1 VRFWDS
7 SAIVPLLVLEQSS
20 QRLQS
25 LAVQDSA
32 MLVWWGSAVE
42 CVSALARRERDG
54 SLDERVATLA
64 FERLRRL
71 ASDWHEVD
79 PNDAIRETAA
89 RFVRVHPLR
98 TADAFQLAAAY
109 LAAEQRPMSLPI
121 ITLDE
126 RLAVAARKEGFS
138 VLGLAESE

>member
-25 LAVQDSA
+25 LAAQDSA
-32 MLVWWGSAVE
+32 MLVWWGSTVE

-54 SLDERVATLA
+54 LIDERVATFA
-64 FERLRRL
+64 FERLQRL
-71 ASDWHEVD
+71 ASDWHQVD
-79 PNDAIRETAA
+79 PSDAIRETAA

-98 TADAFQLAAAY
+98 AADAFQLAAAY
-109 LAAEQRPMSLPI
+109 LAAEQRPALLTI
-121 ITLDE
+121 VTVDE
-126 RLAVAARKEGFS
+126 RLAVAARREGFAI
-138 VLGLAESE
+138 LGLAETE

>member
-7 SAIVPLLVLEQSS
+7 SAIVPLLVVEESS
-20 QRLQS
+20 RRLQS
-25 LAVQDSA
+25 LAAQDSA

-54 SLDERVATLA
+54 TLDDRVVTFA
-64 FERLRRL
+64 FQRLQRL

-79 PNDAIRETAA
+79 PSDAIRETAA

-98 TADAFQLAAAY
+98 AADASQLAAAY
-109 LAAEQRPMSLPI
+109 VAAEQRPSSLTI
-121 ITLDE
+121 VTLDE
-126 RLAVAARKEGFS
+126 RLAGAARKEGFAVS
-138 VLGLAESE
+138 GLAATD